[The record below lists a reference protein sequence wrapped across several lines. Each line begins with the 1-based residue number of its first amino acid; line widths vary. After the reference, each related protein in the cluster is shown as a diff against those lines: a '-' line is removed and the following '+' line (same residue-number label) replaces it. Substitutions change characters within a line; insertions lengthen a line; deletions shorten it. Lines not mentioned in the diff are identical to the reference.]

1 LQLAKDL
8 VDLQEQFALLDLFDD
23 EDFDDEADPA
33 GRKLAQTSSSVGLD
47 SVYIAMVINKCMNI
61 KNVRKS
67 IKSRKLT
74 LARKFINFNFPKLAE
89 CLYRTIRE
97 PTPLPLQWVLK
108 MKCSGITSQVICPF

>member
-33 GRKLAQTSSSVGLD
+33 GRKLAQTSSVGLD

-74 LARKFINFNFPKLAE
+74 LARKFINFNFAKLWLNAYIE
-89 CLYRTIRE
+89 LLESQHLY
-97 PTPLPLQWVLK
+97 P
-108 MKCSGITSQVICPF
+108 CHGSC